1 MEAIETGEPPAQ
13 DTAGAVTLLLKD
25 VHSGQTNA
33 WDKIYTLLYNDLR
46 GLARS
51 QLWRKPDQ
59 TLSPTALVSETW
71 IKLSRSNI
79 NAASRRQLIALFV
92 TAMRSVILDEV
103 KRKMAEKRGAGVQVL
118 SLSDGWDSG
127 QTDRLEQLVS
137 LDAAL
142 TDLSQHMPRLARVV
156 EWRYFGGLS
165 EEEIAT
171 LLDVNV
177 RTVRRDWQAA
187 RSFLLQRLDVTGN
200 WAP

>member
-1 MEAIETGEPPAQ
+1 MEGIDTSELPAQ
-13 DTAGAVTLLLKD
+13 DTAGAVTRLLMD
-25 VHSGQTNA
+25 VHSGETNA

-51 QLWRKPDQ
+51 RLWRKHDQ

-92 TAMRSVILDEV
+92 TAMRSVILDEA

-118 SLSDGWDSG
+118 SLSDGWDPG
-127 QTDRLEQLVS
+127 QADQLEQLVS

-142 TDLSQHMPRLARVV
+142 ADLSKHQPRLARVV

-171 LLDVNV
+171 LLDVHI

-187 RSFLLQRLDVTGN
+187 RSFLLQRLDATGFDT
-200 WAP
+200 P

>member
-1 MEAIETGEPPAQ
+1 MEAIDTGERPVQ
-13 DTAGAVTLLLKD
+13 DTAGAVTRLLMD
-25 VHSGQTNA
+25 VHSGETSA
-33 WDKIYTLLYNDLR
+33 WDKIYTLLYDDLH

-51 QLWRKPDQ
+51 RLWRKPDQ

-71 IKLSRSNI
+71 IKLSRSSI
-79 NAASRRQLIALFV
+79 NATSRRQLIALFV

-103 KRKMAEKRGAGVQVL
+103 KSKMTEKRGAGVQVL

-127 QTDRLEQLVS
+127 QADRLEQLVS

-142 TDLSQHMPRLARVV
+142 TDLSEHMPRLARVV

-165 EEEIAT
+165 EEEIAA
-171 LLDVNV
+171 LLDVHV

-187 RSFLLQRLDVTGN
+187 RSFLLQRLNVTGT